1 LPPFEPIRPDLP
13 AESPHDPPV
22 VTALRSAGHGKVA
35 VEVDGVPWRVLPVE
49 PVVAAGL
56 AVGVP
61 LDRPR
66 ARRLR
71 MELQRSDA
79 LRKGLTALRYTD
91 HTAATLDRRLT
102 ARGVTPAQRESA
114 IDTLSRAGLVDD
126 ARFAERRAAALAARG
141 AGDELIRAD
150 LESRGV
156 PAEVTAAA
164 TALLEPEED
173 RARRIVAA
181 EGRSTKVLRRLAAKG
196 FSQDVLEALVADG
209 AETEVR

>member
-1 LPPFEPIRPDLP
+1 LPPPEPTPP
-13 AESPHDPPV
+13 EATAESPHNPPV
-22 VTALRSAGHGKVA
+22 VTALRSAGRGKVA
-35 VEVDGVPWRVLPVE
+35 VEVDGVPWRVLPLE

-56 AVGVP
+56 SVGVA

-71 MELQRSDA
+71 TELQRTNA
-79 LRKGLTALRYTD
+79 LRVGLTALRYAD

-102 ARGVTPAQRESA
+102 ARNVTPAQREST
-114 IDTLSRAGLVDD
+114 IETLSRAGLVDD

-150 LESRGV
+150 LESRGL
-156 PAEVTAAA
+156 PAELTTAA
-164 TALLEPEED
+164 TALLQPEEE

-196 FSQDVLEALVADG
+196 FSQDVLESLVAD
-209 AETEVR
+209 EPDTEVG